1 MRNVFHE
8 MGEGGR
14 IFRNEGAF
22 APEYVPEEVV
32 GREKETKEI
41 AFALRPIAEKR
52 RPQSLIIYGAP
63 GTGKTLVVK
72 HVLTQLSEY
81 TSRCIPIYINC
92 WNYTSRFSILSKI
105 AEELG
110 MFVPRRGVAVDEVW
124 TELIAVLKQE
134 KKVPVIVLDE
144 ADVVAGEE
152 EGIFY
157 DLLRMK
163 ENEGID
169 VGVIAITN
177 RAEVLAQ
184 LDSRIRSSLMQ
195 SFLEFK
201 KYTPAELKE
210 IVKER
215 AKIGIA
221 PGAYG
226 EEVLGICSG
235 FGAKNGGDARIAL
248 NLLWIAGRNAEKKG
262 KNSISVSDVEEV
274 KEGVLS
280 SVKKEKVDSLEEM
293 DRKIIELLTKAGE
306 KGMQSGEIY
315 SKIKENER
323 TVRLHLAK
331 LESMGLIESEYAE
344 GAGAGR
350 TRIFK
355 LRK

>member
-1 MRNVFHE
+1 MRNIFRE
-8 MGEGGR
+8 MGEGGK

-22 APEYVPEEVV
+22 APEYLPEEVI
-32 GREKETKEI
+32 GREKETREI
-41 AFALRPIAEKR
+41 AFALKPISEKR
-52 RPQSLIIYGAP
+52 RPQSLVVYGPP

-72 HVLTQLSEY
+72 HVLSQLSEY

-92 WNYTSRFSILSKI
+92 WNYASRFSILSKV

-124 TELIAVLKQE
+124 SELIAVLKQE

-169 VGVIAITN
+169 VAVIAITN
-177 RAEVLAQ
+177 RGEVLAK

-195 SFLEFK
+195 SFLEFRR
-201 KYTPAELKE
+201 YAPAELKE
-210 IVKER
+210 IVRER
-215 AKIGIA
+215 AKVGLA
-221 PGAYG
+221 PGVYG
-226 EEVLGICSG
+226 EEVLGVCSA

-293 DRKIIELLTKAGE
+293 DKKIIELLTKTGE
-306 KGMQSGEIY
+306 KGVQSGEIY

-331 LESMGLIESEYAE
+331 LESMGLIEGAYAE
-344 GAGAGR
+344 GLGAGR